1 MLETHAPERAADPR
15 QGPRSPRSLVLALG
29 AALERRQV
37 QYCCQWKGS
46 WKKRR
51 WMSGE
56 GDIDLLVDR
65 ATDPQ
70 FTAILEELGFLR
82 ASSPPEAQV
91 AGLESYFGLDPATG
105 RLIHVHVHY
114 QLLTGGFWTTIYR
127 IPFERA
133 LFQSTGQHNVFRTP
147 APEFELLVF
156 AIRMAQRFRW
166 RDVLRGEPGWL
177 KSIQGELD
185 ALLKEAQLHRLEAV
199 MAEHLPT
206 VDLAF
211 VDECLASLR
220 PGFSGWRRAGLRH
233 ELHQRL
239 RAHARQPPLGMK
251 LGRLLRSTLTLG
263 GRLWGGGRSGKKR
276 LAHGGA
282 IIALVGSDGAGKS
295 TCVQELA
302 RWLGNE
308 LEVMTAH
315 LGRPPRA
322 ALTFAAGAVLK
333 LRIRLFGEP
342 GGGDPGAFPGYV
354 QCLRDVCL
362 ARDRYR
368 LYRTARRFALAG
380 GVALCER
387 YPVPQNYQLAGP
399 RLEAFAE
406 RLSRNPVG
414 RLLLALERNYYR
426 HILAPDVLIVLRID
440 PELAVQRKTTE
451 PADYVRAR
459 AHVVGSAD
467 WSGSGARIVEAGR
480 PLAEVIEDL
489 KVLIWSE
496 L

>member
-1 MLETHAPERAADPR
+1 MLDRPAPERAAAAPAD
-15 QGPRSPRSLVLALG
+15 QPRSLVLALG
-29 AALERRQV
+29 EALERRQV
-37 QYCCQWKGS
+37 KYCCQWKGN

-56 GDIDLLVDR
+56 GDIDLLVER
-65 ATDPQ
+65 TTDPE

-82 ASSPPEAQV
+82 ASAPPESQV
-91 AGLESYFGLDPATG
+91 AGLESCFGLDPVTG

-127 IPFERA
+127 LPFERA
-133 LFQSTGQHNVFRTP
+133 LFQSTSHGNVFRTP

-156 AIRMAQRFRW
+156 AIRMTQRYRW

-185 ALLKEAQLHRLEAV
+185 ALLKEAQLHRLEDV

-220 PGFSGWRRAGLRH
+220 PGFSRWRRAGLRR

-251 LGRLLRSTLTLG
+251 LGRLLQSALTLG

-276 LAHGGA
+276 LAHGGT
-282 IIALVGSDGAGKS
+282 IVALVGSDGAGKS

-302 RWLGNE
+302 RWLGSE

-322 ALTFAAGAVLK
+322 LLTFAAGALLK
-333 LRIRLFGEP
+333 LRTRLFGEP
-342 GGGDPGAFPGYV
+342 GGGDPAAFPGYV

-368 LYRTARRFALAG
+368 LYREARRFALAG

-399 RLEAFAE
+399 RLQAFAA

-414 RLLLALERNYYR
+414 RLLLALEQNYYR
-426 HILAPDVLIVLRID
+426 HILAPDVLIVLHID

-467 WSGSGARIVEAGR
+467 WSGSGARIVQAGR
-480 PLAEVIEDL
+480 PLAEVIADL
-489 KVLIWSE
+489 KVLIWSA